1 MTSTEIADRSAS
13 TTADVLE
20 ALPVVLAL
28 GRSDAARVA
37 AWVEGVLG
45 WQPVDPHLGGLPPR
59 LRIAD
64 VAGAAA
70 VDGSAEPRIPAVLL
84 VAPDDPAL
92 DVATAVHGLRP
103 AAVLAWPDER
113 DRIVPVAAELVAGE
127 RAPATDE
134 LVLRVGGAAGG
145 VGTTTVALAL
155 GALAAWRH
163 GATLVV
169 TSGTVPV
176 ASPRTVPLDALA
188 GQRTF
193 DEAATVPGIPG
204 LRVARATAP
213 PVGVPVDAGPAAVV
227 VRDVGVG
234 DDVDVLVLRRDAAGI
249 AALERS
255 PAAVAVVLDDG
266 LAPAAAVVGAAGGRR
281 TVMLPRSV
289 RVARAGLLQRVPT
302 ALPASYL
309 RLLRPLVAPERGRAG

>member
-1 MTSTEIADRSAS
+1 MTSTHVADRGAS
-13 TTADVLE
+13 TTADGLE
-20 ALPVVLAL
+20 ALPVVLSL

-59 LRIAD
+59 LRVAD
-64 VAGAAA
+64 VAGAGA
-70 VDGSAEPRIPAVLL
+70 VDAGPGVPSVLL

-103 AAVLAWPDER
+103 AAVLAWPDDR
-113 DRIVPVAAELVAGE
+113 DRIVAVAAGLVAGE
-127 RAPATDE
+127 RAPATDG

-169 TSGTVPV
+169 TWGTVPT

-193 DEAATVPGIPG
+193 DEATTVPGIPG
-204 LRVARATAP
+204 LRVTRAAAP

-227 VRDVGVG
+227 VRDVGIG
-234 DDVDVLVLRRDAAGI
+234 DDVDVLVLRRDAAGV

-255 PAAVAVVLDDG
+255 SAAVAVVLDDG
-266 LAPAAAVVGAAGGRR
+266 LAPSAAVVAAAGGRR
-281 TVMLPRSV
+281 TVTLPRSV
-289 RVARAGLLQRVPT
+289 RVARAGLLSRVPT

-309 RLLRPLVAPERGRAG
+309 RLLRPLVAPEHGRAG